1 MVLFEKVMLK
11 LSNSQTEKEREAH
24 LSRRNDVCKEWAN
37 LRLQEATMVGVEK
50 TKVRA
55 RSDEVGELCRGR
67 SCKDFGSLFSS
78 I

>member
-11 LSNSQTEKEREAH
+11 LSNSQTEREREAH
-24 LSRRNDVCKEWAN
+24 LSRGNDVCKDWAN